1 MISEVDVIHNINT
14 LTAIVEIHEIMR
26 DDFTVFVEPSSPIK
40 NYLKGH
46 FFLLELK

>member
-1 MISEVDVIHNINT
+1 MKSEVDIIHNINT

-40 NYLKGH
+40 NYLQGH
-46 FFLLELK
+46 FFLL